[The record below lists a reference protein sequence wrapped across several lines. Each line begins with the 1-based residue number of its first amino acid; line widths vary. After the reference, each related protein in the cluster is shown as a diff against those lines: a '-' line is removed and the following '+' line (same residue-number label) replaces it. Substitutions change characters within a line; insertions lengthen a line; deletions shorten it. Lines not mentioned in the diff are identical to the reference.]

1 MQNRVIGSHCFEK
14 RESTFFSFKGTFLV
28 LCEKGV
34 PAISGSVDDH
44 ALHKHMSI
52 NLYKFVYVYVS
63 VYVCV
68 YMPYVHI
75 HLSRY

>member
-1 MQNRVIGSHCFEK
+1 MRDVY
-14 RESTFFSFKGTFLV
+14 
-28 LCEKGV
+28 
-34 PAISGSVDDH
+34 A
-44 ALHKHMSI
+44 HMSI
-52 NLYKFVYVYVS
+52 NLYKFMYVYVS